1 MSSFNV
7 FKSILLVLCAALLPQ
22 LASAYDFMVD
32 GLCYN
37 YNEDGTSVTV
47 TSENTSYPWYSNLSG
62 DITIPENVTYNGT
75 TYSVTVIGNNSFWG
89 CTGLTSVTI
98 PNSVTTIGWYAFA
111 GCSGLTSMTIPNS
124 VTTIGGHAFWG
135 CTSLTEVTIPNSVT
149 TIGEGTFSS
158 CRGLTSM
165 TIPNSVTSIGP
176 WVFSGCSGLTS
187 VTIPNS
193 VTTIG
198 WYAFEGCTGLTSAT
212 IPNSVTTIYEGIF
225 SSCTSLTS
233 MVVESGNPK
242 YDSRNNCNA
251 IIETASNTLIGGCK
265 NTIIPNS
272 VTTIDGYAFEGC
284 TGLTSVTIPNT
295 VTYIGNHAF
304 KGCSGLTSMVVESGN
319 PKYDSRNNCNAIIE
333 TASNTLIYGCK
344 NTIIPNSV
352 TLIDDNAFYG
362 CTGLTSVTI
371 PNTVTYIGNGAF
383 EGCSGLTSVT
393 IGNSVT
399 TIGNG
404 AFSECNILSTI
415 TSKIENPESVTYY
428 GYVIFKGVSTNYC
441 KLYVPVGTVESYKFT
456 YPWRNFSNI
465 IEMATDGD
473 VNDDGIVS
481 SVDVTVLYNF
491 LLDGD
496 SEFLV
501 NGDQDGDGNITAA
514 DIMIIYNIMLGN

>member
-124 VTTIGGHAFWG
+124 VTTIGGDAFWG
-135 CTSLTEVTIPNSVT
+135 CTSLTAVTIPNSVT

-198 WYAFEGCTGLTSAT
+198 W
-212 IPNSVTTIYEGIF
+212 
-225 SSCTSLTS
+225 
-233 MVVESGNPK
+233 
-242 YDSRNNCNA
+242 
-251 IIETASNTLIGGCK
+251 
-265 NTIIPNS
+265 
-272 VTTIDGYAFEGC
+272 YAFEGC